1 MEDIASA
8 QLAEE
13 LVASADNLREEA
25 QKHLDE
31 DNESAAAELFATA
44 GDKYSAAAEDST
56 YDFKF
61 EERMRSARLC
71 WRLADQLEATNS
83 ADINEIGGNES
94 RIDRRGSQETD
105 EDEGSITEMITEE
118 VGVDLDDYV
127 GREELKDTMDRKVFS
142 HAENPELDEEFGIK
156 PANGFIL
163 YGPPGTGKTFF
174 ARCMAGEVDMPFVE
188 LDFTE
193 MISKYVNESAQLVG
207 EIFEEVREHGPM
219 MICINELDAVAKSR
233 ESDMTSSEQKAIN
246 KFLTEV
252 EELSDSQ
259 TIIVGTTNKPEEL
272 DSAVTRSGRFTDKF
286 EIGIPDEELRRDL
299 IQKFMADRPLASSWE
314 LDETVAITEGCTPA
328 DLDEIC
334 NEAALIGRDHYIE
347 TGEKGITNTMFED
360 AYKNILDNPID
371 I

>member
-13 LVASADNLREEA
+13 LVDSADDLREEA
-25 QKHLDE
+25 QEHLDE
-31 DNESAAAELFATA
+31 GHEGAAAELFATA
-44 GDKYSAAAEDST
+44 GDKYSAAAEDSS
-56 YDFKF
+56 YEFRR

-71 WRLADQLEATNS
+71 WRLADQLEATDS
-83 ADINEIGGNES
+83 AGTDVTDRDESKIDGGRS
-94 RIDRRGSQETD
+94 HETD
-105 EDEGSITEMITEE
+105 ENEGPIAEVITEE

-127 GREELKDTMDRKVFS
+127 GREELKETMDRKVFS
-142 HAENPELDEEFGIK
+142 HAENPDLDEEFDIK

-193 MISKYVNESAQLVG
+193 MTSKYVNESAQLVG

-219 MICINELDAVAKSR
+219 MVCINELDAVAKSR
-233 ESDMTSSEQKAIN
+233 DADMTASEQKGIN
-246 KFLTEV
+246 KLLTEV
-252 EELSDSQ
+252 EELSDSR

-286 EIGIPDEELRRDL
+286 EVGVPDKGLRRNL
-299 IQKFMADRPLASSWE
+299 IQDFMADRPLASNWE
-314 LDETVAITEGCTPA
+314 LDEAVAITEGCTPA
-328 DLDEIC
+328 DLEEIC
-334 NEAALIGRDHYIE
+334 NEAARIARDHYIE
-347 TGEKGITNTMFED
+347 TSEKGITNAMFED
-360 AYKNILDNPID
+360 AYEDIL
-371 I
+371 

>member
-13 LVASADNLREEA
+13 LVGSADDLREEA
-25 QKHLDE
+25 QEHLDE
-31 DNESAAAELFATA
+31 GHEGAAAELFATA
-44 GDKYSAAAEDST
+44 GDKYSAAAEDT
-56 YDFKF
+56 TFEFKR

-71 WRLADQLEATNS
+71 WRLADQLEATDS
-83 ADINEIGGNES
+83 VDADETVGGETRVKGQDS
-94 RIDRRGSQETD
+94 LETD
-105 EDEGSITEMITEE
+105 GDESPIAEMITEE

-127 GREELKDTMDRKVFS
+127 GRGELKDTMDRKVFS
-142 HAENPELDEEFGIK
+142 HAENPDLDEEFDIK

-193 MISKYVNESAQLVG
+193 MTSKYVNESAQLVG

-233 ESDMTSSEQKAIN
+233 DADMTASEQKAIN
-246 KFLTEV
+246 KLLTEV
-252 EELSDSQ
+252 EELSDSR

-286 EIGIPDEELRRDL
+286 EVGIPDEDLRREL
-299 IQKFMADRPLASSWE
+299 IQNFMANRPLAPSWE
-314 LDETVAITEGCTPA
+314 FKEAVAITEGCTPA
-328 DLDEIC
+328 DLEEIC
-334 NEAALIGRDHYIE
+334 NEAARIARDHYVE
-347 TGEKGITNTMFED
+347 TGEKGITNAMFED
-360 AYKNILDNPID
+360 AYED
-371 I
+371 IFG